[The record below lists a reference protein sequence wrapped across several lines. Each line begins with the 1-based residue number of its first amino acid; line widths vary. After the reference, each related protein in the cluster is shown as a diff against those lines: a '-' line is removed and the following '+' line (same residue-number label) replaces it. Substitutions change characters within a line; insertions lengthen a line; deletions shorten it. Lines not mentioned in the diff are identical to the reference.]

1 MTTIP
6 ALDPV
11 TDILD
16 TDLVMVTNAQGNSY
30 TIAGSELNKRN
41 KIIMASNI
49 TVTGAPLKAGGS
61 VRIYFSADITANDG
75 NTVMQINYNGVNYY
89 VKAPKDGGLINFV
102 AHAVGNVYKYV
113 QAYTT
118 LEMLF
123 DGNQFVII
131 GNPVVISNSDYVI
144 NADGSITYSANKIN
158 LFGRTIEQTTGG
170 DTRIVLIGKTES
182 ADYSQGYTEI
192 ELIGGRVDGYLG
204 LGYLFLAQNNL
215 VVGKSVCIM
224 SNLQVQVT
232 QKDNQM
238 YVYCTMDTYSNFI
251 ANISI
256 RSKFNILN
264 QIVSSVEGI
273 PIWQNNWS

>member
-144 NADGSITYSANKIN
+144 NADGSITYNAPYIIKGTYCDYAKYLSLANKKGYKGLVITYYNLAYDSIKLDKYYLTKNDSNDVVFFKALGNTYTLEIN
-158 LFGRTIEQTTGG
+158 GNNIVCTSHTDYAYEANWTIEFW
-170 DTRIVLIGKTES
+170 S
-182 ADYSQGYTEI
+182 
-192 ELIGGRVDGYLG
+192 GRK
-204 LGYLFLAQNNL
+204 N
-215 VVGKSVCIM
+215 
-224 SNLQVQVT
+224 
-232 QKDNQM
+232 
-238 YVYCTMDTYSNFI
+238 
-251 ANISI
+251 
-256 RSKFNILN
+256 
-264 QIVSSVEGI
+264 
-273 PIWQNNWS
+273 